1 MTLLEALDVLIVH
14 LGDDTPST
22 PKTERARV
30 TLRDALR
37 YYERT
42 LQMSADTNKTIAA
55 GLSCE
60 PDALRAK
67 LAEAKQ
73 LGLEAVALARD
84 LIEVARDTPTDPT
97 TSANIAVGC
106 LNVTDRIA
114 AALEAL

>member
-30 TLRDALR
+30 ILRAALR
-37 YYERT
+37 YHERT
-42 LQMSADTNKTIAA
+42 RQMSSDTNKTIAA
-55 GLSCE
+55 GLPCE
-60 PDALRAK
+60 DALRAK
-67 LAEAKQ
+67 LAEAKR

-84 LIEVARDTPTDPT
+84 LIEVARDTLTDPA
-97 TSANIAVGC
+97 TSAVVAVGC
-106 LNVTDRIA
+106 LNVADRIA

>member
-42 LQMSADTNKTIAA
+42 RQMSTDTRHTIAA
-55 GLSCE
+55 GLPLTSDVYSKPPLNIPGDDGRPSVE
-60 PDALRAK
+60 LIVP
-67 LAEAKQ
+67 LAAPRKPQKTAPGTPKELLTSVAVPST
-73 LGLEAVALARD
+73 GL
-84 LIEVARDTPTDPT
+84 
-97 TSANIAVGC
+97 
-106 LNVTDRIA
+106 
-114 AALEAL
+114 

>member
-30 TLRDALR
+30 ILRAALR
-37 YYERT
+37 YHERT
-42 LQMSADTNKTIAA
+42 RQMSSDTTKTIAA
-55 GLSCE
+55 GLPCE
-60 PDALRAK
+60 DALRAK
-67 LAEAKQ
+67 LAEAKR

-84 LIEVARDTPTDPT
+84 LIVARDTLTDPA
-97 TSANIAVGC
+97 TSAVVAVGC
-106 LNVTDRIA
+106 LNVADRIA